1 MREATRTQVRRAPK
15 SEPKKKLRVAA
26 YCRVS
31 TDSDEQE
38 LSFNTQVEVYEKRI
52 LGNPN
57 WEYAGVYA
65 DEGLSGTSAAR
76 RVEFQR
82 MMEDCREGKID
93 RILTKSISRFARNTL
108 DCIEY
113 VRELK
118 ELGVT
123 ILFEKE
129 HIDTGG
135 AYSEMIL
142 TVLAAFAQEESR
154 SLSENIKWSVRKRFQ
169 EGTDRWIPIYGYTKA
184 GDETYVIVDDEAA
197 VIREIFNDYEHGLS
211 TAKIGEKLDEA
222 KVPTP
227 LGKAHWDAA
236 LVHSILENEKYCG
249 DIILQK
255 FLTEDHLSHTCIKN
269 DGSEVPQY
277 YIKDHHQAIVTR
289 EQFQRVEKIRHMNN
303 KKDQNIGGNYPY
315 CDLLRCPFCG
325 RKLHQ
330 SKLGIYGNQR
340 GWTCEREDFLL
351 RSDLLDPAVLE
362 CYEKLPIE
370 KLTDIENPDVQKAL
384 HYKKKHTHFS
394 QVDFYWVD
402 DLIESIELGTHS
414 GEDDHTVTVHW
425 KCGLTTKAETD
436 PTKMTELPGEL
447 CKRSVEKKKYLQL
460 RKIQLRR
467 EELRK
472 KEEAPQQIQEENL
485 DLKAQMAELLK
496 RQQEQNELIQKLLQ
510 KTGT

>member
-1 MREATRTQVRRAPK
+1 MREATRTQVRRAARPK
-15 SEPKKKLRVAA
+15 PEKKLRVAA

-38 LSFNTQVEVYEKRI
+38 TSFNTQVEVYEKRI

-65 DEGLSGTSAAR
+65 DEGLSGTSAAK

-93 RILTKSISRFARNTL
+93 RILTKSISRFAQNTL

-118 ELGVT
+118 QLNVT

-129 HIDTGG
+129 HIDTAG

-154 SLSENIKWSVRKRFQ
+154 SLSENIKWGVRKRFQ
-169 EGTDRWIPIYGYTKA
+169 DGTDRWVSIYGYTKE
-184 GDETYVIVDDEAA
+184 GDETYVIVEDEAA
-197 VIREIFNDYEHGLS
+197 VIRKIFDEYEHGLS
-211 TAKIGEKLDEA
+211 TPKIGEELDEA

-236 LVHSILENEKYCG
+236 LVHSILENVKYCG

-255 FLTEDHLSHTCIKN
+255 FYTADHLSHECVKN

-277 YIKDHHQAIVTR
+277 YIKDHHPAIVSR
-289 EQFQRVEKIRHMNN
+289 DQFRRVEKIRHMNN
-303 KKDQNIGGNYPY
+303 KRNPEIGGNYPY
-315 CDLLRCPFCG
+315 GSLLRCPFCG

-340 GWTCEREDFLL
+340 GWTCEGEDFLL

-362 CYEKLPIE
+362 CYEKLPVE
-370 KLTDIENPDVQKAL
+370 KLTDTENPDVQTML
-384 HYKKKHTHFS
+384 SYKKKHPQFS

-402 DLIESIELGTHS
+402 DLIESIELGMHS
-414 GEDDHTVTVHW
+414 GKDDHTVTVHW
-425 KCGLTTKAETD
+425 KCGMTTTAETD
-436 PTKMTELPGEL
+436 PTKMTESPQVL
-447 CKRSVEKKKYLQL
+447 CKRSIEKRRQIQE
-460 RKIQLRR
+460 RKLELRR
-467 EELRK
+467 EKLRK
-472 KEEAPQQIQEENL
+472 QDSAEQVQEENT
-485 DLKAQMAELLK
+485 DLKAQLAELMK
-496 RQQEQNELIQKLLQ
+496 RQQEQDELIKKLLE
-510 KTGT
+510 KAGA